1 MAETKQNVILF
12 PFMAQGHIIP
22 FLALALHIQK
32 TRKNCTITF
41 VNTPLNIKKLRSSLP
56 KSSPINFVEIPFN
69 SSLHGLPPD
78 SENCDALPYSLIIQL
93 LRASASLKPA
103 FRELINDL
111 ICRNNGADAPLCIIA
126 DIFFGWTAGVAQ
138 EFNVFHAI
146 FSGAGGF
153 GLACY
158 YSVWRNLPHKKGES
172 EDFLLPDFEEAGK
185 IQKTQLALSMLQ
197 ADGSDPWS
205 LFQGGNLPEYVNS
218 NGILFN
224 TVEEF
229 DKLGLKYFNRKL
241 NRPVWAIGP
250 ILLSLDNR
258 AQAGKDK
265 ESGISSEFCKEWLDS
280 KPEKSVLYISFGS
293 MNVISLSHMKE
304 LAMALE
310 ASEKNFIW
318 VVRPPIG
325 FDINSEFRGQ
335 EWLPEGFE
343 ERVILGSKRG
353 LLVKKWAPQV
363 EILSHKAIGGFLSHC
378 GWNSVLEALIHGVPI
393 LGWPMAAEQFF
404 NVKFLEEEMGICV
417 EVARG
422 KTCELRHE
430 DIEAKIEMVMSV
442 KSKKGIEIRRN
453 VGKVREMIKNAMR
466 DEEYKGSS
474 VKAMD
479 EFFNA
484 ALSMKEKN
492 KRKLINGA

>member
-56 KSSPINFVEIPFN
+56 KSSSINFVEIPFN

-111 ICRNNGADAPLCIIA
+111 IYRNNGADAPLCIIA

-224 TVEEF
+224 TVKEF

-265 ESGISSEFCKEWLDS
+265 ESGISSEFCKEC
-280 KPEKSVLYISFGS
+280 
-293 MNVISLSHMKE
+293 LSHMKE